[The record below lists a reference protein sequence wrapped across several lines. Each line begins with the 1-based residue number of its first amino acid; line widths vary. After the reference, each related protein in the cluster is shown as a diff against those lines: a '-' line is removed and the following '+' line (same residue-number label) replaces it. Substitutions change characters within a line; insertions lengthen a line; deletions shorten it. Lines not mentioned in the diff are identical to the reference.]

1 MAVSRR
7 TVILAGAGG
16 LALVGAGAWWRVSR
30 VPETATAP
38 WDLAGPPPADVRL
51 DAFRHAILAPS
62 AHNLQPWRIRLDGED
77 SATLYCDLDQRLP
90 EADPFDRQL
99 TIGFGC
105 FLELARMAAAARGVA
120 MEIVPFPE
128 GTPPGGREGGL
139 DARPVAQLTFAP
151 RAGLPPDPLFAHVA
165 ARRSNKAAYD
175 LSRPVD
181 RRELRQLT
189 ANGLDWRVRGT
200 TTPRFVEPIRDLV
213 LEALAIE
220 LGTPRVHRETVGLMR
235 IGAREVDASPDG
247 IALTGP
253 AVEAAAAVGLMTRE
267 ALAEPG
273 SAMFETGARQLRAS
287 HAATPAFLWVVTDR
301 NDRESQLRA
310 GRVYV
315 RANLAATSL
324 GLAMHPV
331 SQALQEYPEV
341 ADVHARLHAL
351 LVPEGGHVQMLA
363 RVGYGPEVPPS
374 PRHPLEAKLV

>member
-1 MAVSRR
+1 
-7 TVILAGAGG
+7 
-16 LALVGAGAWWRVSR
+16 
-30 VPETATAP
+30 
-38 WDLAGPPPADVRL
+38 
-51 DAFRHAILAPS
+51 
-62 AHNLQPWRIRLDGED
+62 
-77 SATLYCDLDQRLP
+77 
-90 EADPFDRQL
+90 
-99 TIGFGC
+99 
-105 FLELARMAAAARGVA
+105 LARMAAAARGVA